1 MCLFTAFPFFCLS
14 NYCWSDKIYTNPGC
28 FLVLPQA
35 TRLCHK
41 LYSILFIQL
50 VFGIAHLNLKSIDAF
65 QQNLMRNGSPF
76 NSQRTETYRSDDF
89 LLQTLALNVRCPPSP
104 KSHVFTLQSNIAVLT
119 YHITHLCLSYSRIM
133 FTASI

>member
-1 MCLFTAFPFFCLS
+1 MFTAFPFFAFRITAG
-14 NYCWSDKIYTNPGC
+14 SDKIYTNPGC
-28 FLVLPQA
+28 FLVFLLA
-35 TRLCHK
+35 TRLCNE

-50 VFGIAHLNLKSIDAF
+50 VFGVAHLNLKSIDAF

-76 NSQRTETYRSDDF
+76 NSPRIETYRSDDF
-89 LLQTLALNVRCPPSP
+89 LLQTLALNVRCLPSP
-104 KSHVFTLQSNIAVLT
+104 KSHLFTLQSNSAVLT